1 MGSSGGMTITPC
13 TESSASEYNDAIKIS
28 ETVVTISKSIEHK
41 KNSTSPTSTKEVRSA
56 IENSDVAAEV
66 DKLSDPKTLDAQKT
80 SDKTSIKAT
89 TNKGRGISDSTTEN
103 SRDALGV
110 NEIDSSISKSVVLS
124 SGDDTVTNEDE
135 EEMKEDAMEVD
146 TECTV
151 SESHI
156 QTTSTVM

>member
-1 MGSSGGMTITPC
+1 M
-13 TESSASEYNDAIKIS
+13 N
-28 ETVVTISKSIEHK
+28 V
-41 KNSTSPTSTKEVRSA
+41 KNLSNNFLSVRSA
-56 IENSDVAAEV
+56 IENRDVDGEV
-66 DKLSDPKTLDAQKT
+66 DKSSDPKTLDAQKN

-89 TNKGRGISDSTTEN
+89 TNKGRGISDSTSEN
-103 SRDALGV
+103 STDALGV

-124 SGDDTVTNEDE
+124 SGDDTITNEDDG
-135 EEMKEDAMEVD
+135 EMKEDAMEVD

>member
-1 MGSSGGMTITPC
+1 M
-13 TESSASEYNDAIKIS
+13 
-28 ETVVTISKSIEHK
+28 
-41 KNSTSPTSTKEVRSA
+41 
-56 IENSDVAAEV
+56 
-66 DKLSDPKTLDAQKT
+66 SDPKTLDAQKT
-80 SDKTSIKAT
+80 SEKTSIKAT
-89 TNKGRGISDSTTEN
+89 TNKGRVISDSTSDT
-103 SRDALGV
+103 LGV

-156 QTTSTVM
+156 QTTSTVMWIYVHSNNNPLIYLLLIVG

>member
-1 MGSSGGMTITPC
+1 M
-13 TESSASEYNDAIKIS
+13 
-28 ETVVTISKSIEHK
+28 
-41 KNSTSPTSTKEVRSA
+41 
-56 IENSDVAAEV
+56 
-66 DKLSDPKTLDAQKT
+66 SDPKTLDAQKI

-89 TNKGRGISDSTTEN
+89 TNKGRGISDSTSKN
-103 SRDALGV
+103 STDALGV

-156 QTTSTVM
+156 QTTSTVMWIYVHSNNNPLIYLLLIIG

>member
-1 MGSSGGMTITPC
+1 M
-13 TESSASEYNDAIKIS
+13 
-28 ETVVTISKSIEHK
+28 
-41 KNSTSPTSTKEVRSA
+41 
-56 IENSDVAAEV
+56 
-66 DKLSDPKTLDAQKT
+66 SDPKTLDAQKT

-89 TNKGRGISDSTTEN
+89 TNKGRGISDSTSEN
-103 SRDALGV
+103 STDALGV

-156 QTTSTVM
+156 QTTSTVMWIYVHSNNNSLIYLLLIVG

>member
-1 MGSSGGMTITPC
+1 MFS
-13 TESSASEYNDAIKIS
+13 
-28 ETVVTISKSIEHK
+28 
-41 KNSTSPTSTKEVRSA
+41 VRSA
-56 IENSDVAAEV
+56 IENSDVTGEV
-66 DKLSDPKTLDAQKT
+66 DKLSGPKTLDAQKI

-89 TNKGRGISDSTTEN
+89 TNKGRGISDSTSEN
-103 SRDALGV
+103 STDALGV

-156 QTTSTVM
+156 QTTSTVMWIYVHSNNNPLIYLLLIVG

>member
-1 MGSSGGMTITPC
+1 MFL
-13 TESSASEYNDAIKIS
+13 
-28 ETVVTISKSIEHK
+28 
-41 KNSTSPTSTKEVRSA
+41 VRSA
-56 IENSDVAAEV
+56 IEKSDVVGKV
-66 DKLSDPKTLDAQKT
+66 DKLSDPKTLDAQKI
-80 SDKTSIKAT
+80 SDKTSTKAT
-89 TNKGRGISDSTTEN
+89 TNKGRGISDSTSEN
-103 SRDALGV
+103 STDALGV

>member
-89 TNKGRGISDSTTEN
+89 TNKGRGISDSTSEN
-103 SRDALGV
+103 ALGV

>member
-1 MGSSGGMTITPC
+1 MFS
-13 TESSASEYNDAIKIS
+13 
-28 ETVVTISKSIEHK
+28 
-41 KNSTSPTSTKEVRSA
+41 VRSA
-56 IENSDVAAEV
+56 IENSDVTGEV
-66 DKLSDPKTLDAQKT
+66 DKLSGPKTLDAQKI

-89 TNKGRGISDSTTEN
+89 TNKGRGISDSTSEN
-103 SRDALGV
+103 STDALGV

-124 SGDDTVTNEDE
+124 SGDDAVTNEDE

-156 QTTSTVM
+156 QTTSTVMWIYVHSNNNPLIYLLLIVG

>member
-1 MGSSGGMTITPC
+1 MLFS
-13 TESSASEYNDAIKIS
+13 
-28 ETVVTISKSIEHK
+28 
-41 KNSTSPTSTKEVRSA
+41 VRSA
-56 IENSDVAAEV
+56 IENSDVAGEV
-66 DKLSDPKTLDAQKT
+66 DKLSDPKTLDAQKI
-80 SDKTSIKAT
+80 SDKTSTKAT
-89 TNKGRGISDSTTEN
+89 TNKGRGISDSTSEN
-103 SRDALGV
+103 STDALGV

-156 QTTSTVM
+156 QTTSTVMWIYVHSNNNPLIYLLLIVG

>member
-1 MGSSGGMTITPC
+1 MFS
-13 TESSASEYNDAIKIS
+13 
-28 ETVVTISKSIEHK
+28 
-41 KNSTSPTSTKEVRSA
+41 VRSA
-56 IENSDVAAEV
+56 IENSDVAGEV

>member
-1 MGSSGGMTITPC
+1 M
-13 TESSASEYNDAIKIS
+13 
-28 ETVVTISKSIEHK
+28 
-41 KNSTSPTSTKEVRSA
+41 
-56 IENSDVAAEV
+56 
-66 DKLSDPKTLDAQKT
+66 SDPKTLDAQKT

-89 TNKGRGISDSTTEN
+89 TNKGRGISDSTSEN
-103 SRDALGV
+103 SKDALGV